1 MLNRNQTV
9 LLAILAL
16 VIGVTACLPTVT
28 PTTNPITPT
37 LTISPTTPTPTTA
50 PVTPTVPMT
59 SCTIGDQIPY
69 VYHDYRL
76 TKVTDCSHAIGVVDA
91 LRQEADGDIHLA
103 LQCANDACKALLT
116 AGNTTNQHGDLVV
129 EFVCVYPPTQAD
141 AVQPCSADPN
151 PFKPAQAPQVG
162 QCIWIDGRGVSDGI
176 HGWGEIH
183 PVGAF
188 GQAAGQC
195 SGMTAKIFTLDA
207 EPDDGE

>member
-1 MLNRNQTV
+1 MLNRNRMV
-9 LLAILAL
+9 SLAILAL
-16 VIGVTACLPTVT
+16 VICVTACLPTAT
-28 PTTNPITPT
+28 PTSNPITPT
-37 LTISPTTPTPTTA
+37 PTVSPTTPTPTVA
-50 PVTPTVPMT
+50 PITPTVPAT
-59 SCTIGDQIPY
+59 SCTMGDQIPY

-116 AGNTTNQHGDLVV
+116 PGNTTNQHGDLVV

-141 AVQPCSADPN
+141 AVQPCAADPN
-151 PFKPAQAPQVG
+151 PFKPSQAPQVG
-162 QCIWIDGRGVSDGI
+162 QCVWIDGRGVNDGI

-188 GQAAGQC
+188 GQATGQC
-195 SGMTAKIFTLDA
+195 SGMAAKIFTLDA
-207 EPDDGE
+207 EPDDSE

>member
-1 MLNRNQTV
+1 MLNRNRMV
-9 LLAILAL
+9 SLAILAW
-16 VIGVTACLPTVT
+16 VVSVTACLPTIT
-28 PTTNPITPT
+28 PTSNLITPTPTVSQTTPIPTAFPITPT
-37 LTISPTTPTPTTA
+37 VPTT
-50 PVTPTVPMT
+50 
-59 SCTIGDQIPY
+59 SCAIGDQIPY

-116 AGNTTNQHGDLVV
+116 PGNTTNQHGDLVV

-141 AVQPCSADPN
+141 AVQPCAADPN
-151 PFKPAQAPQVG
+151 PFKPSQAPHVG
-162 QCIWIDGRGVSDGI
+162 QCIWIDGRGVNDGI

-195 SGMTAKIFTLDA
+195 SGTAAKMFTLDA